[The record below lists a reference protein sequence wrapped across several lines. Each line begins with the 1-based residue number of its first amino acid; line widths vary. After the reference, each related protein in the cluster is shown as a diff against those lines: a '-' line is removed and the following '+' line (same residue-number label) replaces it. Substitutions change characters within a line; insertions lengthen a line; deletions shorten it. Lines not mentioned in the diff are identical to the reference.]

1 MKNKFITKKIKK
13 NKKLK
18 FLFFFLMFI
27 FGMFVS
33 YKNLEKSK
41 IEIADKELVNLV
53 VSSSYTND
61 DNIIERIMNEALKA
75 SNPIKLLNKDYN
87 KYVTKTIEEKKVSN
101 EEENPIIYI
110 YNTHQT
116 EEYAPSNYAEFSINP
131 TVIMSDYILEDIFN
145 KNGYKTLVEE
155 RSIKEVLNNNGWK
168 YVNSYQAS
176 RIFLED
182 SIIKH
187 PSLKYFIDVH
197 RDSLKKEKTTISIDN
212 KNYAKIVF
220 LIGTENSNY
229 QANLSFTEKINNKLN
244 SLYPGLSK
252 GIYKK
257 GGEGVNGVYNQDFSP
272 TTILVEMGGYENTTT
287 EVLNTTIAFSKC
299 FLEVLNEENT

>member
-1 MKNKFITKKIKK
+1 
-13 NKKLK
+13 
-18 FLFFFLMFI
+18 MFI

-61 DNIIERIMNEALKA
+61 DGILERIMNEALKA

-87 KYVTKTIEEKKVSN
+87 KYVTKTIEDKKVSN

-131 TVIMSDYILEDIFN
+131 TVVMNDYILEDIFN

-155 RSIKEVLNNNGWK
+155 RSIKEVLNNNGWR
-168 YVNSYQAS
+168 YANSYQAS

-182 SIIKH
+182 SIVKH

-197 RDSLKKEKTTISIDN
+197 RDSLKKEKTTISINN

>member
-61 DNIIERIMNEALKA
+61 DGILERIMNEALKA

-87 KYVTKTIEEKKVSN
+87 KYVTKTIEDKKVSN

-131 TVIMSDYILEDIFN
+131 TVVMNDYILEDIFN

-155 RSIKEVLNNNGWK
+155 RSIKEVLNNNGWR
-168 YVNSYQAS
+168 YANSYQAS

-182 SIIKH
+182 SIVKH
-187 PSLKYFIDVH
+187 QSLKYFIDVH
-197 RDSLKKEKTTISIDN
+197 RDSLKKEKTTISINN

>member
-61 DNIIERIMNEALKA
+61 DGILERIMNEALKA

-87 KYVTKTIEEKKVSN
+87 KYVTKTIEDKKVSN

-131 TVIMSDYILEDIFN
+131 TVVMNDYILEDIFN

-155 RSIKEVLNNNGWK
+155 RSIKEVLNNNGWR
-168 YVNSYQAS
+168 YANSYQAS

-182 SIIKH
+182 SIVKH

-197 RDSLKKEKTTISIDN
+197 RDSLKKEKTTISINN

>member
-1 MKNKFITKKIKK
+1 MKNKFITKRIKK

-131 TVIMSDYILEDIFN
+131 TVIMNDYILEDIFN

>member
-27 FGMFVS
+27 FGMLVS

-131 TVIMSDYILEDIFN
+131 TVIMNDYILEDIFN

>member
-27 FGMFVS
+27 FGMLVS

-41 IEIADKELVNLV
+41 IEITDKELVNLV

-131 TVIMSDYILEDIFN
+131 TVIMNDYILEDIFN